1 MSPEIVNKKKYIAQ
15 YSDIW
20 SLGVLLY
27 TMLFGRFPFRA
38 KMQKD
43 LFIKINQAQLIFPK
57 EIDIDERLK
66 LLFKKIFVIVPTQ
79 RPSLSEILNEIMIIL
94 G

>member
-38 KMQKD
+38 KIQNE
-43 LFIKINQAQLIFPK
+43 LFVTINMAKIIFSE
-57 EIDIDERLK
+57 EICHYSNTKTFFI
-66 LLFKKIFVIVPTQ
+66 
-79 RPSLSEILNEIMIIL
+79 
-94 G
+94 